1 MSFIEESLTEQ
12 IVKRKN
18 NNSLRYLDC
27 KSFGIDFCSNDYLG
41 LAKSEIIQKNILA
54 SYLNKKSIGSTGSRL
69 ITGNS
74 NNYQCLEKFLSKFH
88 KAENALIFNSG
99 YDANVGFFSTIPQRG
114 DIILY
119 DELSHASIR
128 DGIRLSFAKG
138 YSFKHNDLA
147 DLKSKLQFY
156 NGNLFVSVESV
167 YSMDGD
173 FSPIDKIVSLC
184 DQFGAYLIV
193 DEAHS
198 TGVFGKNGEGLVVS
212 KGLENKVFA
221 RLHTFG
227 KAMGAH
233 GAAWLCSKV
242 LKDYLVNYCRPFI
255 YTTALPSHSIE
266 HIYHSYFF
274 LKQNFQLITELQNKI
289 KYFKKLIEKYNIP
302 GFIDSKSPIQS
313 CVISGNKNV
322 KRVAN
327 KMQNRGFDI
336 RPILHPTVPQG
347 FERIRIC
354 IHVNN
359 SSKEI
364 LSMVKN
370 LKVAIT

>member
-1 MSFIEESLTEQ
+1 MSLVEESLAEQ
-12 IVKRKN
+12 ILERIN
-18 NNSLRYLDC
+18 NNSLRHLES

-41 LAKSEIIQKNILA
+41 LAKSEIIQNKVLEA
-54 SYLNKKSIGSTGSRL
+54 YLNKKSTGSTGSRL
-69 ITGNS
+69 ISGNS
-74 NNYQCLEKFLSKFH
+74 KNYQSLEKFLSLFH

-114 DIILY
+114 DTILY

-128 DGIRLSFAKG
+128 DGIRLSLAKG
-138 YSFKHNDLA
+138 YSFKHNDLT
-147 DLKSKLQFY
+147 DLKSKLQLFK
-156 NGNLFVSVESV
+156 GNLFVSIESI

-173 FSPIDKIVSLC
+173 FSPIDRIVSLC
-184 DQFGAYLIV
+184 DQFGAYLVV

-198 TGVFGKNGEGLVVS
+198 TGIFGKYGEGLVVS
-212 KGLENKVFA
+212 KGLETKVFA

-233 GAAWLCSKV
+233 GAVWLCSNIQ
-242 LKDYLVNYCRPFI
+242 KDYLVNYCRSFI

-266 HIYHSYFF
+266 HIYHAYFF
-274 LKQNFQLITELQNKI
+274 LKQNRQLINELQKKI
-289 KYFKKLIEKYNIP
+289 KYFKELIKKYNIP
-302 GFIDSKSPIQS
+302 GFIKSSSPIQS
-313 CVISGNKNV
+313 CIISGNQNV
-322 KRVAN
+322 KKVAN
-327 KMQNRGFDI
+327 KMQKYGFDI

-370 LKVAIT
+370 LKLAII